1 MKNILLVRATPN
13 DLDINAYN
21 VQQVGIGK
29 SLVNKG
35 YNYDF
40 ITFKKNAPRKETVF
54 YEKDGCRAKC
64 IELPRIRV
72 LRWGINTDICKKEFL
87 DKYDLIICQE
97 YYQLETYLISCKS
110 NRVAMYT
117 GPYYNMFLPKC
128 FSPIYDFLFTKR
140 INRQIKHKFVKSVL
154 AYDFMEKKGYT
165 GLTNVGVALDTSR
178 FVDVEILPETKQLID
193 FMKTNKCLLYVGS
206 LIERKNY
213 PFLLET
219 YKKMLQRDPDVKL
232 VLIGKSKVSGVE
244 KYLGKKDSE
253 YAAKY
258 DKNLTEKEKAGIY
271 HLERLANP
279 QLRYIYHL
287 ERLANPQL
295 RYIYPLA
302 KAFLLP
308 SIQEIFGMVLLEA
321 MYFGAPVVS
330 SRNGGSLTLM
340 ADGKCGQIVDEFDAE
355 KWCDAISKY
364 LDDPQYAKSVVEAAM
379 NKVKEEYTWDVI
391 TQKMLEI
398 SGI

>member
-193 FMKTNKCLLYVGS
+193 FMKNNKCLLYVGS

-258 DKNLTEKEKAGIY
+258 DKNLTEKEKAGV
-271 HLERLANP
+271 
-279 QLRYIYHL
+279 YHL

-340 ADGKCGQIVDEFDAE
+340 ADGECGQIVDEFDAE

-379 NKVKEEYTWDVI
+379 NKVKEEYTWDAI
-391 TQKMLEI
+391 TNTMLKTVGLE
-398 SGI
+398 

>member
-1 MKNILLVRATPN
+1 MRISMKQILLVRSTPN

-40 ITFKKNAPRKETVF
+40 ITFKKHAPRKETVF

-64 IELPRIRV
+64 IELPRTRV

-87 DKYDLIICQE
+87 DQYDLIICQE

-128 FSPIYDFLFTKR
+128 FSPIYDFFFTKK
-140 INRQIKHKFVKSVL
+140 INQQIPYKFVKSVL

-178 FVDVEILPETKQLID
+178 FADVEILPETKQLID
-193 FMKTNKCLLYVGS
+193 FMKANQCLLYVGS

-219 YKKMLQRDPDVKL
+219 YKKMLQRNPEIKL

-244 KYLGKKDSE
+244 KYLGKKDSA

-258 DKNLTEKEKAGIY
+258 DKMLAEKEKAG
-271 HLERLANP
+271 
-279 QLRYIYHL
+279 IYHL

-308 SIQEIFGMVLLEA
+308 SILEIFGMVLLEA

-340 ADGKCGQIVDEFDAE
+340 ADGKCGQIVEEFDAE

-364 LDDPQYAKSVVEAAM
+364 LDDPQYAKNVADAAM
-379 NKVKEEYTWDVI
+379 KKVKEEYTWDAI
-391 TQKMLEI
+391 TQKMLDI
-398 SGI
+398 SGTGVE

>member
-1 MKNILLVRATPN
+1 MRISMKQILLVRATPN

-40 ITFKKNAPRKETVF
+40 ITFKKHAPRKETVF

-64 IELPRIRV
+64 IELPRTRV

-87 DKYDLIICQE
+87 DQYDLIICQE

-128 FSPIYDFLFTKR
+128 FSPIYDFFFTKK
-140 INRQIKHKFVKSVL
+140 INQQIPYKFVKSVL

-178 FVDVEILPETKQLID
+178 FADVEILPETKQLID
-193 FMKTNKCLLYVGS
+193 FMKANQCLLYVGS

-219 YKKMLQRDPDVKL
+219 YKKMLQRNPEIKL

-244 KYLGKKDSE
+244 KYLGKKDSA

-258 DKNLTEKEKAGIY
+258 DKMLTEKEKAG
-271 HLERLANP
+271 
-279 QLRYIYHL
+279 IYHL

-308 SIQEIFGMVLLEA
+308 SILEIFGMVLLEA

-340 ADGKCGQIVDEFDAE
+340 ADGKCGQIVEEFDAE

-364 LDDPQYAKSVVEAAM
+364 LDDPQYAKNVANAAM
-379 NKVKEEYTWDVI
+379 KKVKEEYTWDAI
-391 TQKMLEI
+391 TQKMLDI
-398 SGI
+398 SGTGVE

>member
-1 MKNILLVRATPN
+1 MRISMKQILLVRSTQN

-40 ITFKKNAPRKETVF
+40 ITFKKHAPRKETVF

-64 IELPRIRV
+64 IELPRTRV

-87 DKYDLIICQE
+87 DQYDLIICQE

-128 FSPIYDFLFTKR
+128 FSPIYDFFFTKK
-140 INRQIKHKFVKSVL
+140 INQQIPYKFVKSVL

-178 FVDVEILPETKQLID
+178 FADVEILPETKQLID
-193 FMKTNKCLLYVGS
+193 FMKANQCLLYVGS

-219 YKKMLQRDPDVKL
+219 YKKMLQRNPEIKL

-244 KYLGKKDSE
+244 KYLGKKDSA

-258 DKNLTEKEKAGIY
+258 DKMLTEKEKAG
-271 HLERLANP
+271 
-279 QLRYIYHL
+279 IYHL

-308 SIQEIFGMVLLEA
+308 SILEIFGMVLLEA

-340 ADGKCGQIVDEFDAE
+340 ADGKCGQIVEEFDAE

-364 LDDPQYAKSVVEAAM
+364 LDDPQYAKNVANAAM
-379 NKVKEEYTWDVI
+379 KKVKEEYTWDAI
-391 TQKMLEI
+391 TNTLLKTTGVE
-398 SGI
+398 

>member
-193 FMKTNKCLLYVGS
+193 FMKNNKCLLYVGS

-279 QLRYIYHL
+279 QLRYIY
-287 ERLANPQL
+287 
-295 RYIYPLA
+295 PLA

-340 ADGKCGQIVDEFDAE
+340 ADGECGQIVDEFDAE

-379 NKVKEEYTWDVI
+379 NKVKEEYTWDAI
-391 TQKMLEI
+391 TNTMLKTVGLE
-398 SGI
+398 

>member
-72 LRWGINTDICKKEFL
+72 LRWGINTDVCKKEFL

-193 FMKTNKCLLYVGS
+193 FMKNNKCLLYVGS

-258 DKNLTEKEKAGIY
+258 DKNLTEKEKAGV
-271 HLERLANP
+271 
-279 QLRYIYHL
+279 YHL

-379 NKVKEEYTWDVI
+379 NKVKEEYTWDAI
-391 TQKMLEI
+391 TNTMLKTVGLE
-398 SGI
+398 

>member
-1 MKNILLVRATPN
+1 MKQILLVRATPN

-40 ITFKKNAPRKETVF
+40 ITFKKHAPRKETVF

-64 IELPRIRV
+64 IELPRTRV

-87 DKYDLIICQE
+87 DQYDLIICQE

-128 FSPIYDFLFTKR
+128 FSPIYDFFFTKK
-140 INRQIKHKFVKSVL
+140 INQQIPYKFVKSVL

-178 FVDVEILPETKQLID
+178 FADVEILPETKQLID
-193 FMKTNKCLLYVGS
+193 FMKANQCLLYVGS

-219 YKKMLQRDPDVKL
+219 YKKMLQRNPEIKL

-244 KYLGKKDSE
+244 KYLGKKDSA

-258 DKNLTEKEKAGIY
+258 DKMLTEKEKAG
-271 HLERLANP
+271 
-279 QLRYIYHL
+279 IYHL

-308 SIQEIFGMVLLEA
+308 SILEIFGMVLLEA

-340 ADGKCGQIVDEFDAE
+340 ADGKCGQIVEKFDAE

-364 LDDPQYAKSVVEAAM
+364 LDDPQYAKNVANAAM
-379 NKVKEEYTWDVI
+379 KKVKEEYTWDAI
-391 TQKMLEI
+391 TQKMLDI
-398 SGI
+398 SGTGVE

>member
-193 FMKTNKCLLYVGS
+193 FMKNNKCLLYVGS

-279 QLRYIYHL
+279 QLRYIY
-287 ERLANPQL
+287 
-295 RYIYPLA
+295 PLA

-340 ADGKCGQIVDEFDAE
+340 ADGKCGQIVDEFDVE
-355 KWCDAISKY
+355 NWCDAISKY

-391 TQKMLEI
+391 TQKMLDI
-398 SGI
+398 SRI

>member
-140 INRQIKHKFVKSVL
+140 INRQIKHKFVNSVL

-165 GLTNVGVALDTSR
+165 GSTNVGVALDTSR
-178 FVDVEILPETKQLID
+178 FVDVEILPETKQLIV

-258 DKNLTEKEKAGIY
+258 DKNLTEKEKAG
-271 HLERLANP
+271 
-279 QLRYIYHL
+279 IYHL

>member
-87 DKYDLIICQE
+87 DQYDLIICQE

-128 FSPIYDFLFTKR
+128 FSPIYDFFFTKK
-140 INRQIKHKFVKSVL
+140 INQQIPYKFVKSVL

-178 FVDVEILPETKQLID
+178 FADVEILPETKQLID
-193 FMKTNKCLLYVGS
+193 FMKANQCLLYVGS

-219 YKKMLQRDPDVKL
+219 YKKMLQRNPEIKL

-244 KYLGKKDSE
+244 KYLGKKDSA

-258 DKNLTEKEKAGIY
+258 DKMLTEKEKAGIY
-271 HLERLANP
+271 N
-279 QLRYIYHL
+279 L

-308 SIQEIFGMVLLEA
+308 SILEIFGMVLLEA

-340 ADGKCGQIVDEFDAE
+340 ADGKCGQIVEEFDAE

-364 LDDPQYAKSVVEAAM
+364 LDDPQYAKNVADAAM
-379 NKVKEEYTWDVI
+379 KKVKEEYTWDAI
-391 TQKMLEI
+391 TQKMLDI
-398 SGI
+398 SGTGVE

>member
-1 MKNILLVRATPN
+1 MRISMKQILLVRATPN

-40 ITFKKNAPRKETVF
+40 ITFKKHTPRKETVF

-64 IELPRIRV
+64 IELPRTRV

-87 DKYDLIICQE
+87 DQYDLIICQE

-128 FSPIYDFLFTKR
+128 FSPIYDFFFTKK
-140 INRQIKHKFVKSVL
+140 INQQIPYKFVKSVL

-178 FVDVEILPETKQLID
+178 FADVEILPETKQLID
-193 FMKTNKCLLYVGS
+193 FMKANQCLLYVGS

-219 YKKMLQRDPDVKL
+219 YKKMLQRNPEIKL

-244 KYLGKKDSE
+244 KYLGKKDSA

-258 DKNLTEKEKAGIY
+258 DKMLTEKEKAG
-271 HLERLANP
+271 
-279 QLRYIYHL
+279 IYHL

-308 SIQEIFGMVLLEA
+308 SILEIFGMVLLEA

-340 ADGKCGQIVDEFDAE
+340 ADGKCGQIVEEFDAE

-364 LDDPQYAKSVVEAAM
+364 LDDPQYAKNVANAAM
-379 NKVKEEYTWDVI
+379 KKVKEEYTWDAI
-391 TQKMLEI
+391 TQKMLDI
-398 SGI
+398 SGTGVE

>member
-13 DLDINAYN
+13 DLDINSYN

-193 FMKTNKCLLYVGS
+193 FMKNNKCLLYVGS

-271 HLERLANP
+271 HLERLANS
-279 QLRYIYHL
+279 
-287 ERLANPQL
+287 QL

-364 LDDPQYAKSVVEAAM
+364 LDGPQYAKSVVEAAM
-379 NKVKEEYTWDVI
+379 NKVKEEYTWDAI
-391 TQKMLEI
+391 TSTMLKTVGLE
-398 SGI
+398 

>member
-54 YEKDGCRAKC
+54 YEKNGCRAKC
-64 IELPRIRV
+64 IELPRTRI

-110 NRVAMYT
+110 DRVVMYT

-128 FSPIYDFLFTKR
+128 FSPIYDLLFTKK

-154 AYDFMEKKGYT
+154 AYEFMKKKGYT

-178 FVDVEILPETKQLID
+178 FSDVEILPETKMLMD
-193 FMKTNKCLLYVGS
+193 FMKSNKCLLYVGS

-213 PFLLET
+213 PFLLDI
-219 YKKMLQRDPDVKL
+219 YKKMLQRDPKIKL

-244 KYLGKKDSE
+244 KYLGKKDIE

-258 DKNLTEKEKAGIY
+258 DEKLTKKEKDG
-271 HLERLANP
+271 
-279 QLRYIYHL
+279 IYHL

-308 SIQEIFGMVLLEA
+308 SILEIFGMVLLEA

-340 ADGKCGQIVDEFDAE
+340 SDGKCGQIVDEFDTE

-364 LDDPQYAKSVVEAAM
+364 LDDPCYAENVVEAAM
-379 NKVKEEYTWDVI
+379 NKVKEEYTWDAI
-391 TQKMLEI
+391 TNKILKI
-398 SGI
+398 VGIE

>member
-64 IELPRIRV
+64 IELLRIRV

-279 QLRYIYHL
+279 QLRYIY
-287 ERLANPQL
+287 
-295 RYIYPLA
+295 PLA

>member
-193 FMKTNKCLLYVGS
+193 FMKNNKCLLYVGS

-258 DKNLTEKEKAGIY
+258 DKNLTEKEKAG
-271 HLERLANP
+271 
-279 QLRYIYHL
+279 IYHL

-379 NKVKEEYTWDVI
+379 NKVKEEYTWDAI
-391 TQKMLEI
+391 TNTMLKTVGLE
-398 SGI
+398 

>member
-1 MKNILLVRATPN
+1 MKQILLVRATPN

-40 ITFKKNAPRKETVF
+40 ITFKKHAPRKETVF

-64 IELPRIRV
+64 IELPRTRV

-87 DKYDLIICQE
+87 DQYDLIICQE

-128 FSPIYDFLFTKR
+128 FSLIYDFFFTKK
-140 INRQIKHKFVKSVL
+140 INQQIPYKFVKSVL

-178 FVDVEILPETKQLID
+178 FADVEILPETKQLID
-193 FMKTNKCLLYVGS
+193 FMKANQCLLYVGS

-219 YKKMLQRDPDVKL
+219 YKKMLQRNPEIKL
-232 VLIGKSKVSGVE
+232 VLIGKSKVSGIE
-244 KYLGKKDSE
+244 KYLGKKDSA

-258 DKNLTEKEKAGIY
+258 DKMLTEKEKAG
-271 HLERLANP
+271 
-279 QLRYIYHL
+279 IYHL

-308 SIQEIFGMVLLEA
+308 SILEIFGMVLLEA

-340 ADGKCGQIVDEFDAE
+340 ADGKCGQIVEEFDAE

-364 LDDPQYAKSVVEAAM
+364 LDDPQYAKNVADAAM
-379 NKVKEEYTWDVI
+379 KKVKEEYTWDAI
-391 TQKMLEI
+391 TQKMLDI
-398 SGI
+398 SGTGVE

>member
-193 FMKTNKCLLYVGS
+193 FMKNNKCLLYVGS

-258 DKNLTEKEKAGIY
+258 DKNLTEKEKAGV
-271 HLERLANP
+271 
-279 QLRYIYHL
+279 YHL

-379 NKVKEEYTWDVI
+379 NKVKEEYTWDAI
-391 TQKMLEI
+391 TNTMLKTVGLE
-398 SGI
+398 

>member
-165 GLTNVGVALDTSR
+165 GLTNVGVALDSSR

-193 FMKTNKCLLYVGS
+193 FMKNNKCLLYVGS

-279 QLRYIYHL
+279 QLRYIY
-287 ERLANPQL
+287 
-295 RYIYPLA
+295 PLA

-340 ADGKCGQIVDEFDAE
+340 ADGKCGQIMDEFDVE
-355 KWCDAISKY
+355 NWCDAISKY

-391 TQKMLEI
+391 TQKMLDI
-398 SGI
+398 SRI

>member
-165 GLTNVGVALDTSR
+165 GLTNVGVALDTSS

-258 DKNLTEKEKAGIY
+258 DKNLTEKEKAG
-271 HLERLANP
+271 
-279 QLRYIYHL
+279 IYHL

>member
-21 VQQVGIGK
+21 VQPVGIGK

-165 GLTNVGVALDTSR
+165 DLTNVGVALDTSR

-193 FMKTNKCLLYVGS
+193 FMKNNKCLLYVGS

-258 DKNLTEKEKAGIY
+258 DKNLTEKEKAG
-271 HLERLANP
+271 
-279 QLRYIYHL
+279 IYHL

-379 NKVKEEYTWDVI
+379 NKVKEEYTWDAI
-391 TQKMLEI
+391 TNTMLKTVGLE
-398 SGI
+398 

>member
-97 YYQLETYLISCKS
+97 YYQIETYLISRKS

-117 GPYYNMFLPKC
+117 GPYYNMFLPKW
-128 FSPIYDFLFTKR
+128 FSPIYDLLFTKR
-140 INRQIKHKFVKSVL
+140 INSQIKHKFVKSVL
-154 AYDFMEKKGYT
+154 ANAFMEEKGYT
-165 GLTNVGVALDTSR
+165 GLTNIGVALDTSR
-178 FVDVEILPETKQLID
+178 FVDADILPETRELID

-219 YKKMLQRDPDVKL
+219 YKKMLQRDSEIKL

-244 KYLGKKDSE
+244 KFLGKKDSE

-258 DKNLTEKEKAGIY
+258 DEKLTKKEKAG
-271 HLERLANP
+271 
-279 QLRYIYHL
+279 IYHL

-308 SIQEIFGMVLLEA
+308 SVLEIFGMVLLEA

-340 ADGKCGQIVDEFDAE
+340 ADGKCGQIVDEFDIE

-364 LDDPQYAKSVVEAAM
+364 LDDPQYAKDVVEAAM
-379 NKVKEEYTWDVI
+379 KKVKEEYTWDAI
-391 TQKMLEI
+391 TKTMLTTVGLETAEKNK
-398 SGI
+398 

>member
-97 YYQLETYLISCKS
+97 YYQIETYLISRKS

-117 GPYYNMFLPKC
+117 GPYYNMFLPKW
-128 FSPIYDFLFTKR
+128 FSPIYDLLFTKR
-140 INRQIKHKFVKSVL
+140 INSQIKHKFVKSVL
-154 AYDFMEKKGYT
+154 ANAFMEEKGYT

-178 FVDVEILPETKQLID
+178 FVDADILPETRELID

-219 YKKMLQRDPDVKL
+219 YKKMLQRDSEIKL

-244 KYLGKKDSE
+244 KFLGKKDSE

-258 DKNLTEKEKAGIY
+258 DEKLTKKEKAG
-271 HLERLANP
+271 
-279 QLRYIYHL
+279 IYHL

-308 SIQEIFGMVLLEA
+308 SVLEIFGMVLLEA

-340 ADGKCGQIVDEFDAE
+340 ADGKCGQIVDEFDIE

-364 LDDPQYAKSVVEAAM
+364 LDDPQYAKDVVEAAM
-379 NKVKEEYTWDVI
+379 KKVKEEYTWDAI
-391 TQKMLEI
+391 TKTMLTTVGLETAEKNK
-398 SGI
+398 

>member
-193 FMKTNKCLLYVGS
+193 FMKNNKCLLYVGS

-258 DKNLTEKEKAGIY
+258 DKNLTEKEKAGV
-271 HLERLANP
+271 
-279 QLRYIYHL
+279 YHL

-340 ADGKCGQIVDEFDAE
+340 ADGECGQIVDEFDAE

>member
-1 MKNILLVRATPN
+1 MKQILLVRATPN

-40 ITFKKNAPRKETVF
+40 ITFKKHAPRKETVF

-64 IELPRIRV
+64 IELPRTRV

-87 DKYDLIICQE
+87 DQYDLIICQE

-128 FSPIYDFLFTKR
+128 FSPIYDFFFTKK
-140 INRQIKHKFVKSVL
+140 INQQIPYKFVKSVL

-178 FVDVEILPETKQLID
+178 FADVEILPETKQLID
-193 FMKTNKCLLYVGS
+193 FMKANQCLLYVGS

-219 YKKMLQRDPDVKL
+219 YKKMLQRNPEIKL
-232 VLIGKSKVSGVE
+232 VLIGKSKVSGIE
-244 KYLGKKDSE
+244 KYLGKKDSA

-258 DKNLTEKEKAGIY
+258 DKMLTEKEKAG
-271 HLERLANP
+271 
-279 QLRYIYHL
+279 IYHL

-308 SIQEIFGMVLLEA
+308 SILEIFGMVLLEA

-340 ADGKCGQIVDEFDAE
+340 ADGKCGQIVEEFDAE

-364 LDDPQYAKSVVEAAM
+364 LDDPQYAKNVADAAM
-379 NKVKEEYTWDVI
+379 KKVKEEYTWDAI
-391 TQKMLEI
+391 TQKMLDI
-398 SGI
+398 SGTGVE

>member
-1 MKNILLVRATPN
+1 MKQILLVRATPN

-40 ITFKKNAPRKETVF
+40 ITFKKHAPRKETVF

-64 IELPRIRV
+64 IELPRTRV

-128 FSPIYDFLFTKR
+128 FSPIYDFFFTKK
-140 INRQIKHKFVKSVL
+140 INQQIPYKFVKSVL

-193 FMKTNKCLLYVGS
+193 FMKNNKCLLYVGS

-244 KYLGKKDSE
+244 KYLGKKDSA

-258 DKNLTEKEKAGIY
+258 DKMLTEKEKAG
-271 HLERLANP
+271 
-279 QLRYIYHL
+279 IYHL

-308 SIQEIFGMVLLEA
+308 SILEIFGMVLLEA

-340 ADGKCGQIVDEFDAE
+340 ADGKCGQIVEEFDAE

-364 LDDPQYAKSVVEAAM
+364 LDDPQYAKNVANAAM
-379 NKVKEEYTWDVI
+379 KKVKEEYTWDAI
-391 TQKMLEI
+391 TQKMLDI
-398 SGI
+398 SGTGVE

>member
-232 VLIGKSKVSGVE
+232 VLIGKSKVSGGE

-258 DKNLTEKEKAGIY
+258 DKNLTEKEKAG
-271 HLERLANP
+271 
-279 QLRYIYHL
+279 IYHL

>member
-1 MKNILLVRATPN
+1 MRISMKQILLVRATPN

-40 ITFKKNAPRKETVF
+40 ITFKKHAPRKETVF

-64 IELPRIRV
+64 IELPRTRV

-87 DKYDLIICQE
+87 DQYDLIICQE

-128 FSPIYDFLFTKR
+128 FSPIYDFFFTKK
-140 INRQIKHKFVKSVL
+140 INQQIPYKFVKSVL

-178 FVDVEILPETKQLID
+178 FADVEILPETKQLID
-193 FMKTNKCLLYVGS
+193 FMKANQCLLYVGS

-219 YKKMLQRDPDVKL
+219 YKKMLQRNPEIKL

-244 KYLGKKDSE
+244 KYLGKKDSA

-258 DKNLTEKEKAGIY
+258 DKMLTEKEKAG
-271 HLERLANP
+271 
-279 QLRYIYHL
+279 IYHL

-308 SIQEIFGMVLLEA
+308 SILEIFGMVLLEA

-340 ADGKCGQIVDEFDAE
+340 ADGKCGQIVEEFDAE

-364 LDDPQYAKSVVEAAM
+364 LDDPQYAKNVADAAM
-379 NKVKEEYTWDVI
+379 KKVKEEYTWDAI
-391 TQKMLEI
+391 TNTLLKTTGVE
-398 SGI
+398 

>member
-1 MKNILLVRATPN
+1 MKQILLVRSTPN

-40 ITFKKNAPRKETVF
+40 ITFKKHAPRKETVF

-64 IELPRIRV
+64 IELPRTRV

-87 DKYDLIICQE
+87 DQYDLIICQE

-128 FSPIYDFLFTKR
+128 FSPIYDFFFTKK
-140 INRQIKHKFVKSVL
+140 INQQIPYKFVKSVL

-178 FVDVEILPETKQLID
+178 FADVEILPETKQLID
-193 FMKTNKCLLYVGS
+193 FMKANQCLLYVGS

-219 YKKMLQRDPDVKL
+219 YKKMLQRNPEIKL

-244 KYLGKKDSE
+244 KYLGKKDSA

-258 DKNLTEKEKAGIY
+258 DKMLTEKEKAG
-271 HLERLANP
+271 
-279 QLRYIYHL
+279 IYHL

-308 SIQEIFGMVLLEA
+308 SILEIFGMVLLEA

-340 ADGKCGQIVDEFDAE
+340 ADGKCGQIVEEFDAE

-364 LDDPQYAKSVVEAAM
+364 LDDPQYAKNVANAAM
-379 NKVKEEYTWDVI
+379 KKVKEEYTWDAI
-391 TQKMLEI
+391 TQKMLDI
-398 SGI
+398 SGTGVE

>member
-97 YYQLETYLISCKS
+97 YYQIETYLISRKS

-117 GPYYNMFLPKC
+117 GPYYNMFLPKW
-128 FSPIYDFLFTKR
+128 FSPIYDLLFTKR
-140 INRQIKHKFVKSVL
+140 INSQIKHKFVKSVL
-154 AYDFMEKKGYT
+154 ANAFMEEKGYT

-178 FVDVEILPETKQLID
+178 FVDADILPETRELID

-219 YKKMLQRDPDVKL
+219 YKKMLQRDSEIKL

-244 KYLGKKDSE
+244 KFLGKKDSE

-258 DKNLTEKEKAGIY
+258 DEKLTKKEKAGIY
-271 HLERLANP
+271 HLERLV
-279 QLRYIYHL
+279 
-287 ERLANPQL
+287 NPQL

-308 SIQEIFGMVLLEA
+308 SVLEIFGMVLLEA

-340 ADGKCGQIVDEFDAE
+340 ADGKCGQIVDEFDIE

-364 LDDPQYAKSVVEAAM
+364 LDDPQYAKDVVEAAM
-379 NKVKEEYTWDVI
+379 KKVKEEYTWDAI
-391 TQKMLEI
+391 TKTMLTTVGLETAEKNK
-398 SGI
+398 

>member
-258 DKNLTEKEKAGIY
+258 DKNLTEKEKAGINANKDTFKMY
-271 HLERLANP
+271 TDMFLTEYIILAIHLNSQGAL
-279 QLRYIYHL
+279 
-287 ERLANPQL
+287 
-295 RYIYPLA
+295 
-302 KAFLLP
+302 
-308 SIQEIFGMVLLEA
+308 SDVVL
-321 MYFGAPVVS
+321 
-330 SRNGGSLTLM
+330 
-340 ADGKCGQIVDEFDAE
+340 
-355 KWCDAISKY
+355 
-364 LDDPQYAKSVVEAAM
+364 
-379 NKVKEEYTWDVI
+379 NKVKKNANLMI
-391 TQKMLEI
+391 
-398 SGI
+398 